1 MSNPIHNTGSARF
14 GKVFAGLLL
23 IGIGAVLILR
33 NNGVYF
39 PGWLFDWPV
48 ILILIGLFTG
58 LKSRF
63 RKPGSFIL
71 LFIGLFFLADRHT
84 QGLHLHQYLWPVLII
99 FAGIWMMFGRRRSV
113 DCSKFEN
120 GIHERRHRRRE
131 RWGFAENPESTT
143 EAEPEKKTEPFTSR
157 VFSGEDFIDSVS
169 VFGGVKKKIIS
180 KQFRGGDIVNFF
192 GGADIDLT
200 QADIQGRVV
209 LDVTQVFGGTKI
221 IVPAN
226 WQVISEM
233 AAIFG
238 GIEDKRRE
246 SGIQIS
252 DEKMLIIKGTSIFA
266 GIDIRSY

>member
-1 MSNPIHNTGSARF
+1 MNTPIKNHTGNNF

-23 IGIGAVLILR
+23 IAVGVILVLK

-39 PGWLFDWPV
+39 PDWLFDWPV
-48 ILILIGLFTG
+48 ILIVIGLFTG
-58 LKSRF
+58 IKNQF
-63 RKPGSFIL
+63 RRPGSFIL
-71 LFIGLFFLADRHT
+71 LLIGSFFLIERNTRGLNLHQYIWPVVIIFIGL
-84 QGLHLHQYLWPVLII
+84 
-99 FAGIWMMFGRRRSV
+99 WMIFGRRRGP
-113 DCSKFEN
+113 DCDRFGNSMRN
-120 GIHERRHRRRE
+120 RWQNRRE
-131 RWGFAENPESTT
+131 RWSGISETPEAGAADEQTGSR
-143 EAEPEKKTEPFTSR
+143 PFSSR
-157 VFSGEDFIDSVS
+157 VYSGEDFIDSVS

-180 KQFRGGDIVNFF
+180 KQFKGGDIVNFF

-209 LDVTQVFGGTKI
+209 LDVTQVFGGTKV

-238 GIEDKRRE
+238 GIEDKRRDI
-246 SGIQIS
+246 GVALS
-252 DEKMLIIKGTSIFA
+252 DDKMLIIKGTSIFA